1 MEDVFIKDLNDRLK
15 FLKEMKMDCT
25 PKLNKAYTDEM
36 LLGRIAELES
46 VLAYMKSKIKK

>member
-1 MEDVFIKDLNDRLK
+1 MEEVFLKDLNDRLK
-15 FLKEMKMDCT
+15 FLKEMKSDCT
-25 PKLNKAYTDEM
+25 PKVNSAYTAEM